1 MQRNKKAR
9 SKQEKK
15 KQTIEIVQ
23 MNFKK
28 KKTYVKERKETTSK
42 ELKVQEQCLT
52 KWDYCQKLFF
62 LKEPSEILELQ
73 SMITV
78 MKNSL
83 LGLCRFQ
90 PVEEKNQWTWR

>member
-28 KKTYVKERKETTSK
+28 KKTYVKELKETTSK

-52 KWDYCQKLFF
+52 K
-62 LKEPSEILELQ
+62 
-73 SMITV
+73 
-78 MKNSL
+78 
-83 LGLCRFQ
+83 
-90 PVEEKNQWTWR
+90 